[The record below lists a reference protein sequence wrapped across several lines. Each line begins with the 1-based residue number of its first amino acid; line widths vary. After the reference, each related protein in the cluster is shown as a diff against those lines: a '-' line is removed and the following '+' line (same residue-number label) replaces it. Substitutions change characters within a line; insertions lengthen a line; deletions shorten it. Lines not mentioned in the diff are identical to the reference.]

1 MKTACSIINYK
12 KNKEK
17 LKNVSKSKK
26 ILPKGAST
34 STELINEKIRPTI
47 IKFLMTPAKKKW
59 LLLT

>member
-47 IKFLMTPAKKKW
+47 IKFLMTPAKKNGCY
-59 LLLT
+59 